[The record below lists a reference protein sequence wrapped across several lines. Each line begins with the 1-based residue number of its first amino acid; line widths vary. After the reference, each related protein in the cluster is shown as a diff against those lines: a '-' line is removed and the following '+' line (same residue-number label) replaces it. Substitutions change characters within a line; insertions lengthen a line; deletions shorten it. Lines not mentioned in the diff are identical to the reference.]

1 MIFSRVTCSRKPK
14 VNRVADK
21 NLKKQKH
28 GGLQEIV
35 VASGM
40 FWPHHAGSVILARL
54 SELSSKRGRSDM
66 IRGIS
71 IAVALVICP
80 VGNGL
85 GQSFPTKPIRIIV
98 PFPAGGG
105 ADLWA
110 RVIGQKL
117 TEVWAQNVII
127 DNRAG
132 ASGIIGTELASK
144 AVPDGYTLLLGTT
157 GTHATNP
164 VVFSK
169 LPYDSLK
176 DFVPISNFVDT
187 PFMLVV
193 HPSVPVKSL
202 SQLIGLAKARPG
214 QATYASFGN
223 GSSAHLA
230 GELFKSM
237 AKLDILHVSYRGGPP
252 AMIDLLGGQV
262 SMMFNSL
269 PAVIPHVKSGRLRG
283 IAVASAGR
291 AKGIPGIP
299 TFAEAGLPGF
309 EAGSWYGVF
318 APAGTPGA
326 VIVKLHSEIVNMLK
340 YPDVQQRL
348 VLEGAD
354 PIGNS
359 PVEFAAQV
367 KGDLAKWGKVARES
381 GIRAE

>member
-1 MIFSRVTCSRKPK
+1 MI
-14 VNRVADK
+14 K
-21 NLKKQKH
+21 NILT
-28 GGLQEIV
+28 V
-35 VASGM
+35 VALAIWPVSSG
-40 FWPHHAGSVILARL
+40 
-54 SELSSKRGRSDM
+54 
-66 IRGIS
+66 
-71 IAVALVICP
+71 VA
-80 VGNGL
+80 
-85 GQSFPTKPIRIIV
+85 QSFPTKPIRFIV

-117 TEVWAQNVII
+117 TETWGQNVIV
-127 DNRAG
+127 DNRSG
-132 ASGIIGTELASK
+132 ASGIIGTELVSK
-144 AVPDGYTLLLGTT
+144 AAPDGYTLLMGTT

-169 LPYDSLK
+169 LPYDSIQ
-176 DFVPISNFVDT
+176 DFAPISNFVDT

-202 SQLIGLAKARPG
+202 RDLIGFAKARRG
-214 QATYASFGN
+214 QLNYASFGN

-230 GELFKSM
+230 GELFKSV
-237 AKLDILHVSYRGGPP
+237 AKLDILHVPYRGGPP
-252 AMIDLLGGQV
+252 AMIDLVGGQV

-269 PAVIPHVKSGRLRG
+269 PAVIPQVKSGRLRG
-283 IAVASAGR
+283 IAVASAAR

-318 APAGTPGA
+318 APAGTPSA
-326 VIVKLHSEIVNMLK
+326 VIAKLHSEIVNMLK
-340 YPDVQQRL
+340 VPDVQQRL
-348 VLEGAD
+348 ASEGAD
-354 PIGNS
+354 PVGNS
-359 PVEFAAQV
+359 PAEFAAQV

>member
-1 MIFSRVTCSRKPK
+1 
-14 VNRVADK
+14 
-21 NLKKQKH
+21 
-28 GGLQEIV
+28 
-35 VASGM
+35 
-40 FWPHHAGSVILARL
+40 
-54 SELSSKRGRSDM
+54 M
-66 IRGIS
+66 IRGILVV
-71 IAVALVICP
+71 VALVIWP
-80 VGNGL
+80 ASSGL
-85 GQSFPTKPIRIIV
+85 AQNFPTKPMRFIV

-117 TEVWAQNVII
+117 TDAWGQNVIV
-127 DNRAG
+127 DNRSG

-144 AVPDGYTLLLGTT
+144 AVPDGYTLLMGTT

-169 LPYDSLK
+169 LPYDSIK
-176 DFVPISNFVDT
+176 HFAPISNFVDT

-202 SQLIGLAKARPG
+202 RDLIGFAKARRG
-214 QATYASFGN
+214 QLNYASFGN

-237 AKLDILHVSYRGGPP
+237 AKLDIVHVSYRGGPP
-252 AMIDLLGGQV
+252 AMIDLVGGQV

-269 PAVIPHVKSGRLRG
+269 PAVIPHVATGRLRG
-283 IAVASAGR
+283 IAVASAAR
-291 AKGIPGIP
+291 AKGTPEIP
-299 TFAEAGLPGF
+299 TFAEAGLPDF

-318 APAGTPGA
+318 APAGTPRA
-326 VIVKLHSEIVNMLK
+326 VIAKLNSEIVNMLK
-340 YPDVQQRL
+340 SPDVQQRL
-348 VLEGAD
+348 AMEGAD

-359 PVEFAAQV
+359 PAEFSAQV
-367 KGDLAKWGKVARES
+367 QRDIAKWGKVARES

>member
-1 MIFSRVTCSRKPK
+1 
-14 VNRVADK
+14 
-21 NLKKQKH
+21 
-28 GGLQEIV
+28 
-35 VASGM
+35 
-40 FWPHHAGSVILARL
+40 
-54 SELSSKRGRSDM
+54 M
-66 IRGIS
+66 IRS
-71 IAVALVICP
+71 ILVIVALVSMWP
-80 VGNGL
+80 VSSGMA
-85 GQSFPTKPIRIIV
+85 QSFPTKPIRFIV

-117 TEVWAQNVII
+117 TEAWGQNVIV
-127 DNRAG
+127 DNRSG

-144 AVPDGYTLLLGTT
+144 AVPDGYTLLMGTT

-169 LPYDSLK
+169 LPYHPIK
-176 DFVPISNFVDT
+176 DFAPVSNFVDT
-187 PFMLVV
+187 PFMLIA
-193 HPSVPVKSL
+193 HPSVPAKSL
-202 SQLIGLAKARPG
+202 RDLIGLAKARPG
-214 QATYASFGN
+214 QLNYASFGN

-230 GELFKSM
+230 GELFRSA
-237 AKLDILHVSYRGGPP
+237 AKLDIVHVPYKGGAP

-283 IAVASAGR
+283 IAVASATR
-291 AKGIPGIP
+291 AKGMSDIP

-318 APAGTPGA
+318 APAGTPSA
-326 VIVKLHSEIVNMLK
+326 VIAKLHSEIVNMLK

-348 VLEGAD
+348 VSEGAD
-354 PIGNS
+354 PIGNA
-359 PVEFAAQV
+359 PEQFAAQV
-367 KGDLAKWGKVARES
+367 ERDITKWGRVARES